1 MTGSAVS
8 LHCAMLGSPVMKLA
22 PMGSVSPAGVPSSLR
37 HSVSSLSSLVSS
49 AESGFTLTM
58 DERKPFYSIRLVN
71 FQRLREREKKKKKLT
86 DSAGLCYLSGQ
97 SRTGCANHGPVDNGW
112 RLNPF
117 EPLQE
122 LGRGHGSLFVLEFG

>member
-71 FQRLREREKKKKKLT
+71 FQRLREREKKKKNSPIPPAFVISVAK
-86 DSAGLCYLSGQ
+86 AGQ
-97 SRTGCANHGPVDNGW
+97 AAPIMGPLIMAGD
-112 RLNPF
+112 
-117 EPLQE
+117 
-122 LGRGHGSLFVLEFG
+122 